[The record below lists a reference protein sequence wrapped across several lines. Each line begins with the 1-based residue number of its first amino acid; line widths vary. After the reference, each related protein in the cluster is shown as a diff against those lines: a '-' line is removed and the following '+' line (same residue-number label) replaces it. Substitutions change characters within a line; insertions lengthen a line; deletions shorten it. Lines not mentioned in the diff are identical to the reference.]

1 MPFIRQLIHEFDA
14 NVEFAKPVTRYLR
27 YVSAGDIL
35 PVLVQALT
43 EPGTE
48 QGAGAGGQGGLP
60 GVGPS
65 PGQGQGQQRGGA
77 GNSPLTNNYS
87 GSQSG
92 TGSSL
97 NISEELS
104 TQPVD
109 TVPKAV
115 TIGNSKLIAD
125 QRANS
130 IIILGNREVVMK
142 VEKILD
148 EMDVKAPQVSLSTV
162 IGQLTLSNNE
172 EFGVDWFAKYNK
184 RFVGTSRNN
193 SVFTTNDPGVPIP
206 GSSVNPGS
214 SVAPV
219 VPNVLDPANLINF
232 SQIIQNVGGGTN
244 LYLAAGNAFAAIV
257 HLLESTNRF
266 RVISR
271 PTVFTSNNK
280 KAIIASGQEV
290 PVPVNTLSNVKMV
303 WRGVNKHVASFH
315 RASSTRR

>member
-1 MPFIRQLIHEFDA
+1 MPFIRDLIHEFDA

-27 YVSAGDIL
+27 YISAGDVL

-65 PGQGQGQQRGGA
+65 PGQGQGQQRQGGA
-77 GNSPLTNNYS
+77 GTSPLTNNYSGS

-130 IIILGNREVVMK
+130 IIVLGNREVVMK

-193 SVFTTNDPGVPIP
+193 SC
-206 GSSVNPGS
+206 
-214 SVAPV
+214 
-219 VPNVLDPANLINF
+219 L
-232 SQIIQNVGGGTN
+232 
-244 LYLAAGNAFAAIV
+244 
-257 HLLESTNRF
+257 
-266 RVISR
+266 
-271 PTVFTSNNK
+271 
-280 KAIIASGQEV
+280 
-290 PVPVNTLSNVKMV
+290 
-303 WRGVNKHVASFH
+303 
-315 RASSTRR
+315 

>member
-14 NVEFAKPVTRYLR
+14 NVEFAKPVTRYLK

-65 PGQGQGQQRGGA
+65 PSQGGAQQRQGA
-77 GNSPLTNNYS
+77 GGTSPLT
-87 GSQSG
+87 SQYGGTGTGG

-130 IIILGNREVVMK
+130 IIILGNREVVTK

-172 EFGVDWFAKYNK
+172 EFGVDWFAKYNR
-184 RFVGTSRNN
+184 RFVGT
-193 SVFTTNDPGVPIP
+193 
-206 GSSVNPGS
+206 
-214 SVAPV
+214 
-219 VPNVLDPANLINF
+219 
-232 SQIIQNVGGGTN
+232 
-244 LYLAAGNAFAAIV
+244 
-257 HLLESTNRF
+257 
-266 RVISR
+266 
-271 PTVFTSNNK
+271 
-280 KAIIASGQEV
+280 
-290 PVPVNTLSNVKMV
+290 
-303 WRGVNKHVASFH
+303 
-315 RASSTRR
+315 